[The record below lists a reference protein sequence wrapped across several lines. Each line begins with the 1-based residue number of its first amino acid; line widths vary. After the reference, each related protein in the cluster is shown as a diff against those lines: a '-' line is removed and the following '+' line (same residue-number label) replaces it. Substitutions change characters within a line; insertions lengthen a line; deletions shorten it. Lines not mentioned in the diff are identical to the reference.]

1 MDQCLRQNSLN
12 NSNVNQKMKN
22 SPLRLFIY
30 LSGKVP
36 YDEELIFNLHQC
48 YIQSKTFE
56 GKKNM
61 KLNFVL
67 KKELPQIDPI
77 HFSSMFF
84 TNLHTKEWLVD
95 KSLAFYTQLQLKR
108 RIVFSLYKNKT
119 SKIDLI
125 YRKTRGHVK
134 ETK

>member
-1 MDQCLRQNSLN
+1 MDQCLRQNSIN
-12 NSNVNQKMKN
+12 NSNINQKMKN

-56 GKKNM
+56 EKKNM

-67 KKELPQIDPI
+67 KKELPQIDTI
-77 HFSSMFF
+77 HFSSV
-84 TNLHTKEWLVD
+84 LHKFAYQGV
-95 KSLAFYTQLQLKR
+95 AF
-108 RIVFSLYKNKT
+108 
-119 SKIDLI
+119 
-125 YRKTRGHVK
+125 G
-134 ETK
+134 